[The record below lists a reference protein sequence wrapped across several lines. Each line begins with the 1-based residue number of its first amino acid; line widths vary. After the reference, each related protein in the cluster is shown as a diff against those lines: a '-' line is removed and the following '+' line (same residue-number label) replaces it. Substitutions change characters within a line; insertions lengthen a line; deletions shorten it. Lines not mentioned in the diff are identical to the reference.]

1 MIWVNKRVEIAK
13 LKLQRRTY
21 TVTSNNVGESVYGYR
36 SVFNAPLVVVGKV
49 EDKKI
54 AKVKTLD
61 RLLHITYLSTVRIQS
76 TITDDG

>member
-21 TVTSNNVGESVYGYR
+21 TVTINNVGESVYDCS
-36 SVFNAPLVVVGKV
+36 SVLNAPLVVVGKV

-54 AKVKTLD
+54 AKVKPLD
-61 RLLHITYLSTVRIQS
+61 RLLHITYPQRFAFSRQ
-76 TITDDG
+76 